1 MARSKRKNTS
11 LAQEIGKTIR
21 RQRKAI
27 GMTQAAL
34 AEAIGLESETVSRIE
49 NGVRSPS
56 IEKLVE
62 IAKVFDVPVAVF
74 FDNAI
79 VSKKQ
84 DEEHLLAE
92 QICIALEKL
101 PEAGRAFMLEVAQN
115 YAQYHARSL
124 KSARKKTPSKNDTTD
139 S

>member
-62 IAKVFDVPVAVF
+62 IAKVFDDISMDALG
-74 FDNAI
+74 
-79 VSKKQ
+79 
-84 DEEHLLAE
+84 EE
-92 QICIALEKL
+92 
-101 PEAGRAFMLEVAQN
+101 
-115 YAQYHARSL
+115 
-124 KSARKKTPSKNDTTD
+124 
-139 S
+139 